1 VYIWHG
7 DRTSNKPSTANYT
20 LEKSPNAAISNRV
33 VFNISGLI
41 QSELTEITP
50 KSMTQTIEDIGTG
63 ACWVYV
69 EVLGVGSSTT
79 TTNGNE
85 FYVTRGY
92 NPASRE
98 EMNGSAGFVS
108 GGRVAMRPNH
118 TDAYLEHPFY
128 VPVIRQGA
136 PSVTITDELGN
147 DYTETL
153 TASTTNSATRVQYVD
168 IMAIFIDELGGNG
181 STLRYRTTTDAAD
194 DVTLN
199 MVCESKFY
207 VVPVMYLNRFGVFET
222 LFMSKKKTR
231 NVSYNRVNYKR
242 TAFTDSY
249 DIDLS
254 RKMFVTASE
263 SETKYTLN
271 SDYLDEA
278 ENAMYE
284 DLLLSTYI
292 CINVDGKWRQVA
304 VDNTQFKE
312 KTSLNDRLIQHT
324 LTFTQGFS
332 DVNQFQ

>member
-1 VYIWHG
+1 
-7 DRTSNKPSTANYT
+7 
-20 LEKSPNAAISNRV
+20 
-33 VFNISGLI
+33 
-41 QSELTEITP
+41 
-50 KSMTQTIEDIGTG
+50 
-63 ACWVYV
+63 
-69 EVLGVGSSTT
+69 
-79 TTNGNE
+79 
-85 FYVTRGY
+85 
-92 NPASRE
+92 
-98 EMNGSAGFVS
+98 
-108 GGRVAMRPNH
+108 
-118 TDAYLEHPFY
+118 
-128 VPVIRQGA
+128 
-136 PSVTITDELGN
+136 
-147 DYTETL
+147 
-153 TASTTNSATRVQYVD
+153 
-168 IMAIFIDELGGNG
+168 
-181 STLRYRTTTDAAD
+181 
-194 DVTLN
+194 
-199 MVCESKFY
+199 
-207 VVPVMYLNRFGVFET
+207 
-222 LFMSKKKTR
+222 MSKKKTR